1 MPRLA
6 GWQDYGTHTH
16 RRLRARASAR
26 SIYLSVPCAGES
38 EWNGLVTDGDCMQVD
53 SQLHESLQV
62 WYFLIRDESL
72 LLPGQRDPA

>member
-1 MPRLA
+1 
-6 GWQDYGTHTH
+6 
-16 RRLRARASAR
+16 
-26 SIYLSVPCAGES
+26 
-38 EWNGLVTDGDCMQVD
+38 MQVD